1 MTQKE
6 LKREMKALRA
16 YSRKICRSKKA
27 ARAFLQKSGFIDKN
41 GDLARPYK
49 N

>member
-6 LKREMKALRA
+6 LKREIKALRA

-27 ARAFLQKSGFIDKN
+27 ARAFLEKKGFIDKN
-41 GDLARPYK
+41 GDLTPPYK